1 MTRQNSTL
9 TLSNPTFSDQR
20 FAAGHESSPKND
32 ISLFR
37 VAKGSDIR
45 PYELAEV
52 GLNML
57 NWKFFPAD
65 FEEVRK
71 RLSDFVVTDESTA
84 YGKVFRFERLPY

>member
-32 ISLFR
+32 ISFR
-37 VAKGSDIR
+37 VAKGSNIR
-45 PYELAEV
+45 PYELAEA
-52 GLNML
+52 GIEMQDF
-57 NWKFFPAD
+57 KFFPAD
-65 FEEVRK
+65 FEEVRE

-84 YGKVFRFERLPY
+84 FDKVYRFDRLPF